1 MQGRNVGKHKG
12 EVWVMPII
20 TVSRGSMS
28 GGQALAQ
35 CLASS
40 LRVPCVGREI
50 LVQAA
55 AKLGVPEQVL
65 AEKVEKSPGFWQ
77 RLTLERR
84 IYVVAVQAALA
95 ELAVAGDLL
104 YHGFAGHML
113 LRGVP
118 AVLRV
123 RLIAPMPMRIR
134 AIIER
139 EGVAPEDAER
149 VIQERDQNRRRWT
162 EALYGVNLE
171 DPRLYDLVINL
182 ETMTVA
188 SACATVVAAAAQPE
202 FVVTDE
208 VRARLRDFALACR
221 VKVALVTQPASRGLD
236 LDVTV
241 TKGVVT
247 IRGEVP
253 KAAMPTHN
261 SQRVEQELKQIAQ
274 GVAGVETV
282 VLETQAYDP
291 YH

>member
-1 MQGRNVGKHKG
+1 
-12 EVWVMPII
+12 MPII
-20 TVSRGSMS
+20 TISRGSMS

-35 CLASS
+35 CLANS

-65 AEKVEKSPGFWQ
+65 SEKLEKSPGFWQ

-95 ELAVAGDLL
+95 EHAVVGDLV

-118 AVLRV
+118 AALRV

-134 AIIER
+134 SIIER
-139 EGVAPEDAER
+139 EGVAPGDAER

-182 ETMTVA
+182 ETMPVA
-188 SACATVVAAAAQPE
+188 SACATVAAAAAQPE

-208 VRARLRDFALACR
+208 VRASLRDFLLACR

-241 TKGVVT
+241 TKGVAT

-253 KAAMPTHN
+253 KAAMPTHT
-261 SQRVEQELKQIAQ
+261 SQRIEQELTQIAQ
-274 GVAGVETV
+274 AVAGVEAV